1 MIEIGEILLPLKNLT
16 IAIKFVIIKRENK
29 KNIYIIYYIRGIN
42 MNYYYLLI
50 LLCCIVLIILLFRTI
65 KKKSKIVE
73 RLVFE
78 KHELET
84 LRKEEIKDYFKEE
97 WEQEKQ
103 KIDYERKVYEGNV
116 TNQLSQL
123 ENKYKLDA
131 SKYEGQL
138 KQLDVKLQEKEK
150 RYNEVNQDLDLYR
163 QGKIKEIDTGAEEYE
178 QRKRLLVDASIV
190 QYREIRGNLYNQELK
205 EMETQKNSITQEISE
220 LKSEL
225 EEERNKRAAINE
237 EILRQRKLEQEQ
249 DFYRIQLDPDDT
261 DDIEILRSVTTR
273 LRHPEAINKVI
284 WTGYYQK
291 PLAELRKRILTNGD
305 VSGVYKIT
313 RLKSGEIYIGQ
324 TTSVDK
330 RWQEHVKSALGVGTL
345 ASSQLH
351 RVMKSDG
358 PENFTFELLEEVPKD
373 KLRERESY
381 YIDFYDSKTYGLNSV
396 TGDKK

>member
-1 MIEIGEILLPLKNLT
+1 MEQT
-16 IAIKFVIIKRENK
+16 
-29 KNIYIIYYIRGIN
+29 
-42 MNYYYLLI
+42 LLI
-50 LLCCIVLIILLFRTI
+50 LLFCSIIIIIILGVVLNKRNKVLEKTVLDKRKLEVL
-65 KKKSKIVE
+65 KKDE
-73 RLVFE
+73 M
-78 KHELET
+78 
-84 LRKEEIKDYFKEE
+84 KEYFKED
-97 WEQEKQ
+97 WDKEKQ
-103 KIDYERKVYEGNV
+103 KIDYERKIYESNV
-116 TNQLSQL
+116 SNQRSQL
-123 ENKYKLDA
+123 ENQYRLDA
-131 SKYEGQL
+131 SNYDGQIE
-138 KQLDVKLQEKEK
+138 QLEVKLKEKEK

-163 QGKIKEIDTGAEEYE
+163 QGKIKEIDTGAQEYE
-178 QRKRLLVDASIV
+178 QRKRIEIEQILKQAELNANSNFNNIVDSYIV
-190 QYREIRGNLYNQELK
+190 KRTQMESEL
-205 EMETQKNSITQEISE
+205 EQIQKN
-220 LKSEL
+220 L
-225 EEERNKRAAINE
+225 EEERTKRAAINE

-249 DFYRIQLDPDDT
+249 DFFRIQLDPDDT
-261 DDIEILRSVTTR
+261 EDIEILRSVITR

-313 RLKSGEIYIGQ
+313 RLKTNEIYIGQ

-351 RVMKSDG
+351 RVMKADG

>member
-1 MIEIGEILLPLKNLT
+1 MLTVESDFAISKTELNGIL
-16 IAIKFVIIKRENK
+16 
-29 KNIYIIYYIRGIN
+29 
-42 MNYYYLLI
+42 
-50 LLCCIVLIILLFRTI
+50 
-65 KKKSKIVE
+65 
-73 RLVFE
+73 
-78 KHELET
+78 H
-84 LRKEEIKDYFKEE
+84 
-97 WEQEKQ
+97 
-103 KIDYERKVYEGNV
+103 
-116 TNQLSQL
+116 QL
-123 ENKYKLDA
+123 EGL
-131 SKYEGQL
+131 L
-138 KQLDVKLQEKEK
+138 KEKEK
-150 RYNEVNQDLDLYR
+150 RYNEVNQDLEVYR
-163 QGKIKEIDTGAEEYE
+163 QAKMKEIDGTANEYE
-178 QRKRLLVDASIV
+178 QRKRQIVDTSIV
-190 QYREIRGNLYNQELK
+190 QYRKLKIDEANSQLEQKQFYINNLEEQINIVQNK
-205 EMETQKNSITQEISE
+205 
-220 LKSEL
+220 L
-225 EEERNKRAAINE
+225 EEERSKRAAINK

-351 RVMKSDG
+351 RVMRSDG

>member
-1 MIEIGEILLPLKNLT
+1 MEQI
-16 IAIKFVIIKRENK
+16 
-29 KNIYIIYYIRGIN
+29 
-42 MNYYYLLI
+42 LLI
-50 LLCCIVLIILLFRTI
+50 LLLCSIVIIIILGVILNKRNKT
-65 KKKSKIVE
+65 
-73 RLVFE
+73 LE
-78 KHELET
+78 KTAIDKHKLEV
-84 LRKEEIKDYFKEE
+84 LRKDEIKDYFKEE
-97 WEQEKQ
+97 WEQEEKHLQ
-103 KIDYERKVYEGNV
+103 NEIALHEKEVQLKHEKLESDFKVSETELNGI
-116 TNQLSQL
+116 LRQL
-123 ENKYKLDA
+123 ESL
-131 SKYEGQL
+131 L
-138 KQLDVKLQEKEK
+138 REKEK

-163 QGKIKEIDTGAEEYE
+163 EGKMKEIDGTAAEYE
-178 QRKRLLVDASIV
+178 QRRRTEIEQALKQRELQANSDFNNHVDAYVV
-190 QYREIRGNLYNQELK
+190 QKTRMQADIETIRA
-205 EMETQKNSITQEISE
+205 
-220 LKSEL
+220 EL
-225 EEERNKRAAINE
+225 EEERSKRAAINE

-261 DDIEILRSVTTR
+261 DDIEVLRSVTAR

-351 RVMKSDG
+351 RVMRSDG

-396 TGDKK
+396 TGDKNK